1 VREIGFAR
9 HRGKVIDDYDA
20 MSGRWP

>member
-1 VREIGFAR
+1 
-9 HRGKVIDDYDA
+9 VIDDYDA